1 MDMEK
6 VWLES
11 IRAIWNRYNVQ
22 KENIKIAISYDMKF

>member
-11 IRAIWNRYNVQ
+11 IRAIKRNNQ
-22 KENIKIAISYDMKF
+22 KENPKIAISYDMKL